1 MRQPDDGFV
10 EPDDEQTILLG
21 WLNKFYGVAGACGP
35 RPTRASSASSRIRR
49 KEGTMSRHAGAFR
62 GSGSRS
68 TAPRHR
74 DAGAGAGRLAADQ
87 VVTGSTDE
95 PDYRQRHPI
104 VLTKGARTLDVFVT
118 GHASLDGRQRDDLR
132 AFAAVY
138 RRTGQGAILAQMP
151 AGARND
157 AGVHA
162 TMARINA
169 ELTKLGLPLGH
180 LPSAP
185 RRPVDLVR
193 PRIEDRADAIRRAKV
208 IDAVRAGQDP
218 STWRQEGI
226 KINDGVGN

>member
-1 MRQPDDGFV
+1 
-10 EPDDEQTILLG
+10 L
-21 WLNKFYGVAGACGP
+21 
-35 RPTRASSASSRIRR
+35 
-49 KEGTMSRHAGAFR
+49 
-62 GSGSRS
+62 

-74 DAGAGAGRLAADQ
+74 DASAGAGRLAADQ
-87 VVTGSTDE
+87 VATGSTDE

-151 AGARND
+151 ARARND

-162 TMARINA
+162 ARINA

-180 LPSAP
+180 FRQRLADPSISCVPASRIGRMRSVAPRSSTPSASVRI
-185 RRPVDLVR
+185 RRPWR
-193 PRIEDRADAIRRAKV
+193 PK
-208 IDAVRAGQDP
+208 
-218 STWRQEGI
+218 GI